1 MQLHEIRPPSG
12 ATHPRKRV
20 GRGEASGHGKTS
32 GKGHKGQKARSG
44 GGKGSHFEGGQM
56 PLYRRLP
63 KRGFNNPFR
72 KQYAVVNLRDLARFP
87 DVTDFTPEVLA
98 SLGLVKGPCDG
109 VKILAAGEVDRSI
122 TVRAHKFSA
131 QAAEKLRAAGGSAE
145 VI

>member
-1 MQLHEIRPPSG
+1 MQLHEIRPPGG
-12 ATHPRKRV
+12 ATRSRKRV
-20 GRGEASGHGKTS
+20 GRGEATGHGKTS

-63 KRGFNNPFR
+63 KRGFHNQFR

-87 DVTDFTPEVLA
+87 DVTDFTPEVFA
-98 SLGLVKGPCDG
+98 ELGLVKDACDG
-109 VKILAAGEVDRSI
+109 IKILAEGEVGRRI
-122 TVRAHKFSA
+122 TVRAHKFST
-131 QAAEKLRAAGGSAE
+131 QAAEKLRAAGGSVE